1 MGTGGIGFTVG
12 TSKSTHDMREQGT
25 TQSGSFSTVGST
37 GGDVSIT
44 AGKQAHIAGADI
56 IARKDI
62 AVQGDS
68 VVIEPGHDRRTRDEK
83 YEQKSSGL
91 TVALSGTAGS
101 ALNSAVTT
109 ARDAANES
117 DDRLAA
123 PKATKATKAA
133 LSLVQSDQAVAM
145 DQAKGASDS
154 GNTSTVGINASLG
167 SQSSKSSSHM
177 RSETSAG
184 MAGGAGG

>member
-1 MGTGGIGFTVG
+1 VLGADERNSAVAGDGDVALSAANNVDIVAGTNTDTSWRFKETKKSGLTDTGGIGFTVG

-25 TQSGSFSTVGST
+25 SQSGSFSTVGST

-62 AVQGDS
+62 ALQDDS

-91 TVALSGTAGS
+91 TVALSGTAEASISIAWPSQTMS
-101 ALNSAVTT
+101 AHFKT
-109 ARDAANES
+109 
-117 DDRLAA
+117 
-123 PKATKATKAA
+123 
-133 LSLVQSDQAVAM
+133 Q
-145 DQAKGASDS
+145 
-154 GNTSTVGINASLG
+154 
-167 SQSSKSSSHM
+167 
-177 RSETSAG
+177 
-184 MAGGAGG
+184 